1 MGSAKKKN
9 TLKKYA
15 EGVASEEDNE
25 ELEELFEHFKFT
37 VDKGQS
43 MMRIDKYLSTHMPDT
58 SRSKIQM
65 AIEAGYVRVGGEPV
79 KSNYKIKP
87 SDEITLVFPYEKR
100 ERDIGPE
107 NIPLNIV
114 YEDDAVLVVNKPA
127 GLVVHPGHGHFNGT
141 LLNALCYHLN
151 GEQGILVHRI
161 DKDTSG
167 LLVVAK
173 TEEAQLKLAKQ
184 FFDHTTSRRYVAI
197 VWGNMEH
204 DEGTVDTYIG
214 RDESDRMRFTVYNES
229 DRGKHAV
236 THYKVLERLGYLTV
250 VECVLETGRT
260 HQIRVHMRSLGH
272 PLFNDER
279 YGGDKILSGT
289 IFSKY
294 KQFMENCFKILPR
307 QALHAK
313 TLGFDHPTTG
323 ERMNFDS
330 PLPED
335 MQALLTK
342 MREYTNASHG
352 RP

>member
-214 RDESDRMRFTVYNES
+214 RDESDRMRFTVYHES

>member
-114 YEDDAVLVVNKPA
+114 YEDDDVLVVNKPA

-184 FFDHTTSRRYVAI
+184 FFDHTTSRRYVAV

-214 RDESDRMRFTVYNES
+214 RDESDRMRFTVYHES